1 METVL
6 QNGDYIYDESGT
18 PRCVEGTQ
26 ELLNR
31 VLFKLGVR
39 RGSFPFYPE
48 LGSDLYKL
56 GREKPSARALAARRY
71 AAEALAGEDV
81 NVEDALVVR
90 GEDGALNVTL
100 TLSRG
105 GESFRVNV
113 KAGGEE

>member
-6 QNGDYIYDESGT
+6 QNGDYLRDEAGA
-18 PRCVEGTQ
+18 PRCVQGTQ

-48 LGSDLYKL
+48 LGSELYKL

-81 NVEDALVVR
+81 SVEEAFVTR
-90 GEDGALNVTL
+90 GEDGTLVVTL